1 MSTRHDGR
9 DGRVAGE
16 ADERGGFLGRWSRL
30 KQEAARGRPA
40 VDASETSDETMQEA
54 PVDDAPAET
63 GEASAEE
70 AARVGVE
77 NQEAAEAIDID
88 SLEFSSDYSAFLK
101 QGVSRELKRRALR
114 KLWTSDPVLACV
126 DGLND
131 YDEDFRNVEVLSEGF
146 RSSWQV
152 GRGFGWM
159 DEKAEEAA
167 AEDMPV
173 VESVSDKAETEV
185 PGGDMQDA
193 SSDGEAIDFSDYP
206 PREIV
211 SAELASVPDDL
222 EAASHDREES
232 EPVTRPQKEP
242 VRPPSRRRMRFE

>member
-1 MSTRHDGR
+1 MSIRRDGR
-9 DGRVAGE
+9 DSRGGGE

-30 KQEAARGRPA
+30 KQEAAHGRPA
-40 VDASETSDETMQEA
+40 VDTSD
-54 PVDDAPAET
+54 VPAET
-63 GEASAEE
+63 GQETPADEAPAEE

-159 DEKAEEAA
+159 DEKAEDAA
-167 AEDMPV
+167 GDEVPV
-173 VESVSDKAETEV
+173 VESVSDKIEAEA
-185 PGGDMQDA
+185 PGDDMQDA
-193 SSDGEAIDFSDYP
+193 SSDGEAIDFSDDP
-206 PREIV
+206 PREMV
-211 SAELASVPDDL
+211 SAELASEPDDP
-222 EAASHDREES
+222 EAVFLDPEGS